1 MKLMNSLKIEL
12 FKIFFP
18 GKYQEYARFFKAEEL
33 KVQLKIN
40 IVLAG
45 GSWKT
50 PFFQINWSVQ
60 CNRTS
65 RVYPYLAMG
74 SKSLFKFWFVLDF
87 DTVNDRRLQIV
98 RTKFPVFS
106 AFPV

>member
-40 IVLAG
+40 ILPPGGPGKHLFSDLIGAYNAIVLHAC
-45 GSWKT
+45 T
-50 PFFQINWSVQ
+50 P
-60 CNRTS
+60 T
-65 RVYPYLAMG
+65 
-74 SKSLFKFWFVLDF
+74 
-87 DTVNDRRLQIV
+87 
-98 RTKFPVFS
+98 
-106 AFPV
+106 